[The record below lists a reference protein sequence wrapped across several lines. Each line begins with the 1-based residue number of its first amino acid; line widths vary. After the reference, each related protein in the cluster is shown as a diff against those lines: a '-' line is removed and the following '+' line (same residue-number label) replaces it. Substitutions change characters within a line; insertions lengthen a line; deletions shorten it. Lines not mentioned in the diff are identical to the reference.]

1 MILKFE
7 QKLIDQ
13 LSVLKKNY
21 NLVGIKSETE
31 AEGSSYSDIARIRSI
46 TNKLGI
52 KLFVKIGGV
61 EALNDIYNCIEFL

>member
-1 MILKFE
+1 MSLKFE

-13 LSVLKKNY
+13 LSILKKNY

-46 TNKLGI
+46 TNKLGLNYLS
-52 KLFVKIGGV
+52 KL
-61 EALNDIYNCIEFL
+61 EALKL